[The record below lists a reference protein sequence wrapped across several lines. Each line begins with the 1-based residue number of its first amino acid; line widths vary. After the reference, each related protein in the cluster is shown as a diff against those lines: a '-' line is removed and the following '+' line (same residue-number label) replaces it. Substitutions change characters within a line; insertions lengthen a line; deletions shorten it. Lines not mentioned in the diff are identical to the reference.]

1 MAKEKYVYNFSEG
14 SKELKNT
21 LGGKGA
27 NLAEMTKLGFP
38 IPQGFTIT
46 CQACL
51 EYFNNPTF
59 LEEITPKIETV
70 LKNLEKLSGKSF
82 GSKTDPL
89 LVSVRSGA
97 PMSMPG
103 MMDTV
108 LNLGLTEENLIGLAK
123 KTGNERFALDAYRRF
138 IQMFGD
144 VVMGIDHDD
153 FEHILVGVKDKVG
166 KDTQDTDLTIDHLKE
181 LIKQYK
187 MLYKEKIGEDF
198 PDDPKEQLYKTIKAV
213 FDSWDSP
220 RAVYY
225 RKFNR
230 IPNFG
235 TAVNVQQMVFG
246 NMGDSSL
253 TGVAFTR
260 DPATGEK
267 VKFGEYLTN
276 AQGEDVVAGIRT
288 PKKFNDMEQEFPKVH
303 AELSGLMDKL
313 EDHYKD
319 MQDIEFTVQE
329 GKLYLLQTRTGKRT
343 ALAMVKIAIDMM
355 HEGYISEEEAILRV
369 DADKLTS
376 LLFKSIDNKADYELL
391 TTGINASP
399 GAVSGQVVFEPEDAE
414 SWTHAG
420 KKVILVRPETKP
432 DDIHG
437 LMAAEGVLTV
447 HGGKTSHAAVV
458 ARGMGKPAVCGA
470 SEIFIDVKKKFF
482 RVKGQEFK
490 EGDIITIDGSS
501 GQVVKGE
508 APLLE
513 PEISGEFDEL
523 LAMADKIR
531 KLGVYANSET
541 IPDTKNAVKFGA
553 EGIGLARTEHMFM
566 APERLP
572 VVREMIMSK
581 STDERKKALKK
592 IKPMQKED
600 FKGIFRLMAGKP
612 VIIRLL
618 DPPLHEFLPDF
629 TTVTTDVALL
639 RHRLNAGED
648 VKAELKEKEKML
660 ELVSGLHE
668 SNPMLGL
675 RGCRLGLT
683 WPEINDM
690 QVEAIFEAAVELKKE
705 GIEVYPEVM
714 IPLIGFISE
723 LKPVKDELKKVAD
736 RIIKE
741 SGVDLHYMFG
751 TMIEIP
757 RAALTAD
764 EIAKEAEF
772 FSFGTND
779 LTQMTLG
786 FSRDDAEGKFI
797 PLYLEKGIL
806 AVNPFAAIDQIGVG
820 KLMKMAVND
829 GRSTR
834 PDLEV
839 GICGEHGGEP
849 SSVEFCHR
857 IGLNY
862 VSCSPFRIPVARLA
876 AAQAQIKT
884 PREFTTRK

>member
-1 MAKEKYVYNFSEG
+1 
-14 SKELKNT
+14 
-21 LGGKGA
+21 
-27 NLAEMTKLGFP
+27 
-38 IPQGFTIT
+38 
-46 CQACL
+46 
-51 EYFNNPTF
+51 
-59 LEEITPKIETV
+59 
-70 LKNLEKLSGKSF
+70 
-82 GSKTDPL
+82 
-89 LVSVRSGA
+89 
-97 PMSMPG
+97 
-103 MMDTV
+103 
-108 LNLGLTEENLIGLAK
+108 
-123 KTGNERFALDAYRRF
+123 
-138 IQMFGD
+138 
-144 VVMGIDHDD
+144 
-153 FEHILVGVKDKVG
+153 
-166 KDTQDTDLTIDHLKE
+166 
-181 LIKQYK
+181 
-187 MLYKEKIGEDF
+187 
-198 PDDPKEQLYKTIKAV
+198 
-213 FDSWDSP
+213 
-220 RAVYY
+220 
-225 RKFNR
+225 
-230 IPNFG
+230 
-235 TAVNVQQMVFG
+235 
-246 NMGDSSL
+246 
-253 TGVAFTR
+253 
-260 DPATGEK
+260 
-267 VKFGEYLTN
+267 
-276 AQGEDVVAGIRT
+276 
-288 PKKFNDMEQEFPKVH
+288 
-303 AELSGLMDKL
+303 
-313 EDHYKD
+313 
-319 MQDIEFTVQE
+319 
-329 GKLYLLQTRTGKRT
+329 
-343 ALAMVKIAIDMM
+343 
-355 HEGYISEEEAILRV
+355 
-369 DADKLTS
+369 
-376 LLFKSIDNKADYELL
+376 
-391 TTGINASP
+391 
-399 GAVSGQVVFEPEDAE
+399 
-414 SWTHAG
+414 
-420 KKVILVRPETKP
+420 
-432 DDIHG
+432 
-437 LMAAEGVLTV
+437 MAAEGVLTV

-470 SEIFIDVKKKFF
+470 SDIFIDVKKKFF

-490 EGDIITIDGSS
+490 EGDVITIDGSS

-523 LAMADKIR
+523 LAMADNIR

-639 RHRLNAGED
+639 RHRLNAGEN

-690 QVEAIFEAAVELKKE
+690 QVEAIFEAAVELKK
-705 GIEVYPEVM
+705 
-714 IPLIGFISE
+714 
-723 LKPVKDELKKVAD
+723 VAD
-736 RIIKE
+736 RIIKD

-806 AVNPFAAIDQIGVG
+806 AVNPFAAIDQTGVG
-820 KLMKMAVND
+820 KLMKMAVKD

>member
-1 MAKEKYVYNFSEG
+1 MVTEKYIYMFSEG
-14 SKELKNT
+14 GKELVNT

-27 NLAEMTKLGFP
+27 NLAEMTKLKFP

-51 EYFNNPTF
+51 EFFKNPKF
-59 LEEITPKIETV
+59 LEEITPKIEAA
-70 LKNLEKLSGKSF
+70 LKSLEKISGKKF
-82 GSKTDPL
+82 GDKEDPL

-108 LNLGLTEENLIGLAK
+108 LNLGLTEENLQGLVK

-144 VVMGIDHDD
+144 VVMGIDHDE
-153 FEHILVGVKDKVG
+153 FEHILQDVKSKISPNAIDS
-166 KDTQDTDLTIDHLKE
+166 DLTIDHLKD
-181 LIKQYK
+181 IVSRYK
-187 MLYKEKIGEDF
+187 LLYKEKIGEKF
-198 PDDPKEQLYKTIKAV
+198 PNNPKDQLYKTIRAV
-213 FDSWDSP
+213 FDSWNSP

-225 RKFNR
+225 RKFNH

-235 TAVNVQQMVFG
+235 TAVNIQQMVFG
-246 NMGDSSL
+246 NMGNSSL

-267 VKFGEYLTN
+267 QFMGEYLTN

-288 PKKFNDMEQEFPKVH
+288 PKKFNQMKKEFPTVH
-303 AELSGLMDKL
+303 KELTNLMTKL
-313 EDHYKD
+313 ENHYKD

-329 GKLYLLQTRTGKRT
+329 GNLYLLQTRSGKRT
-343 ALAMVKIAIDMM
+343 AQSEVKIAMDMM
-355 HEGYISEEEAILRV
+355 HEGLIDREEAVLRV
-369 DADKLTS
+369 DAYKLTG
-376 LLFKSIDNKADYELL
+376 LLFKRIDEKTNYELL

-414 SWTHAG
+414 AWTAQG

-437 LMAAEGVLTV
+437 LMASEGVLTV

-470 SEIFIDVKKKFF
+470 SEIFIDLKKKLF
-482 RVKGQEFK
+482 RIKEQEFH

-501 GQVVKGE
+501 GKVVKGE
-508 APLLE
+508 AILLE

-523 LAMADKIR
+523 LSIADEIR

-541 IPDTKNAVKFGA
+541 IPDTKNAIKFGA

-572 VVREMIMSK
+572 VVQEMIMSK
-581 STDERKKALKK
+581 STDERKEALKK

-600 FKGIFRLMAGKP
+600 FKGIFRIMEGKP

-629 TTVTTDVALL
+629 TTITSEVALL
-639 RHRLNAGED
+639 RHRLKSGED
-648 VKAELKEKEKML
+648 IKAELKEKEKML

-668 SNPMLGL
+668 ANPMLGL
-675 RGCRLGLT
+675 RGCRLGLM

-690 QVEAIFEAAVELKKE
+690 QVEAIFEAACELKKQ
-705 GIEVYPEVM
+705 GVEVYPEVM
-714 IPLIGFISE
+714 IPLVGFISE
-723 LKPVKDELKKVAD
+723 LKPIKEQLKKIAD
-736 RIIKE
+736 KIIKE

-757 RAALTAD
+757 RAALTAE
-764 EIAKEAEF
+764 EIAQEAEF

-806 AVNPFAAIDQIGVG
+806 ENNPFASLDQTGVG
-820 KLMKMAVND
+820 KLMEMAVKE
-829 GRSTR
+829 GRNTR

-839 GICGEHGGEP
+839 GICGEHGGDP
-849 SSVEFCHR
+849 ASIEFCHR
-857 IGLNY
+857 VGLNY
-862 VSCSPFRIPVARLA
+862 VSCSPFQIPVARIA
-876 AAQAQIKT
+876 AAQAQIKY
-884 PREFTTRK
+884 PRV